1 VRERWIIQTTV
12 QRQALGSTG
21 EQRMATK
28 RNETNQ
34 EEQNPP
40 WLGFAKFL
48 FIVILTVMLFLL
60 VRSME
65 HHHFFSGGQQN
76 RHDVT
81 GP

>member
-1 VRERWIIQTTV
+1 MVTN
-12 QRQALGSTG
+12 
-21 EQRMATK
+21 
-28 RNETNQ
+28 RNDVDP

-48 FIVILTVMLFLL
+48 FIVILTVTVFLL
-60 VRSME
+60 VRSMVR
-65 HHHFFSGGQQN
+65 HHFFSGGQQN

>member
-1 VRERWIIQTTV
+1 
-12 QRQALGSTG
+12 
-21 EQRMATK
+21 MATN
-28 RNETNQ
+28 RNETNP

-48 FIVILTVMLFLL
+48 FIVFFTVASFLL
-60 VRSME
+60 IRSMVR
-65 HHHFFSGGQQN
+65 HHFFSGGQQN